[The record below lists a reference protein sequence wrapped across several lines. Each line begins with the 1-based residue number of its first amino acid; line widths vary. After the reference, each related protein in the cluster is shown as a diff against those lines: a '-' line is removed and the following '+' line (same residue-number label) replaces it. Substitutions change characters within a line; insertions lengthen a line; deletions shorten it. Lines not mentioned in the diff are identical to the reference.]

1 MEAAQE
7 GHVEIVK
14 FLIERGA
21 NIHAET
27 GTQDTAL
34 TYASANGH
42 TIISDILIQCG
53 AQLVRGVDTHTHKQS
68 NKHKHTL
75 SLSLSLSILSA
86 LSNTYSTHSNSL
98 MYLLHI
104 SQTLTHTLCRS
115 MSVRVEGHLS

>member
-53 AQLVRGVDTHTHKQS
+53 AQLVRGLTHTQTIKQTHS
-68 NKHKHTL
+68 F
-75 SLSLSLSILSA
+75 SLSLNSIY
-86 LSNTYSTHSNSL
+86 TFK
-98 MYLLHI
+98 HI
-104 SQTLTHTLCRS
+104 QYTL
-115 MSVRVEGHLS
+115 